1 MKSREAGVKTLAT
14 QGESRRLALERLQ
27 AKGVGAPLG
36 ATDPELTRVRHEL
49 QVHQIELEMQNEALR
64 ELVEELEL
72 SIEKRKQM
80 EKAMHDLQKNRKLES
95 LGVLAGGIA
104 HDFNNVLTG
113 IFGNISL
120 ARFQLHEPELAAKR
134 LEDAEQAIVRASDL
148 TRQLL
153 TFARGGEPVLKMVKL
168 NEMLQDTVRLA
179 LQGSNVDCAFD
190 LAGDLW
196 PVDADP
202 GQMARVIDNLVLN
215 AAQSMPN
222 GGTVTVRTEK
232 IRNRES
238 GDRFL
243 RFSVS
248 DTGTGIAEENL
259 ERIFDPYFTTRSGG
273 SGLGLATCH
282 SIIKKHGGKIRV
294 ESEEGKGSRFI
305 ISLPASERGCL
316 SEAEAQIGD
325 CRGQG
330 RVLVMD
336 DEDDVRNI
344 AGGILK
350 ELGYT
355 VELAEDG
362 AQAVELYRRRMD
374 EGTPFAAAIL
384 DLTIRGGMG
393 GKETIAELLKVDP
406 AVRAIVSSGYSNDA
420 VLANFRDYGFRS
432 VLGKPYR
439 LQELGSVLK
448 KLLGP

>member
-1 MKSREAGVKTLAT
+1 MNPGEAGENRQAT
-14 QGESRRLALERLQ
+14 QGESRRLAAEPLQ
-27 AKGVGAPLG
+27 SKGGEVPLG
-36 ATDPELTRVRHEL
+36 AAEPELTLLHHEL

-64 ELVEELEL
+64 ERVEELEL
-72 SIEKRKQM
+72 AIEKRKQR
-80 EKAMHDLQKNRKLES
+80 EKALHDLLKNEKLES

-120 ARFQLHEPELAAKR
+120 ARFQLHEPERAAKR

-153 TFARGGEPVLKMVKL
+153 TFARGGEPILKLVKL

-179 LQGSNVDCAFD
+179 LQGSNVGCAFD
-190 LAGDLW
+190 LAGELW
-196 PVDADP
+196 PVEADP

-215 AAQSMPN
+215 AAQSMPK

-232 IRNRES
+232 IRNSES

-243 RFSVS
+243 RISVS

-259 ERIFDPYFTTRSGG
+259 EKIFDPYFTTRSGG

-294 ESEEGKGSRFI
+294 ESEQGKGSRFT

-316 SEAEAQIGD
+316 SEPEAQVGD
-325 CRGQG
+325 CRGGG

-336 DEDDVRNI
+336 DEDDIRNI
-344 AGGILK
+344 AGGILR

-362 AQAVELYRRRMD
+362 AQAIELYRRRMD
-374 EGTPFAAAIL
+374 EGIPFAAAIL
-384 DLTIRGGMG
+384 DLNVRGGMG
-393 GKETIAELLKVDP
+393 GKETIAELLKIDP

-420 VLANFRDYGFRS
+420 VLANFKDYGFRS

-439 LQELGSVLK
+439 LQELGNVLK